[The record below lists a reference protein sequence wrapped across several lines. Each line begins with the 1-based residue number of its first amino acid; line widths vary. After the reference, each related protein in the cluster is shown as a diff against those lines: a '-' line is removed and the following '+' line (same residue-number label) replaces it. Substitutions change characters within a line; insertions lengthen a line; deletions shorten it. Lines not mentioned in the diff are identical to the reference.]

1 MYIYTWRVFFCYC
14 FFVVLT
20 LKMHHTK
27 YSGFISLNSTWK
39 YLLGNISM
47 SCKEICNCCIVFDS
61 KDAPWNYYVSE
72 EGWLG

>member
-1 MYIYTWRVFFCYC
+1 MYICTWRVFFCYC

-39 YLLGNISM
+39 YYL
-47 SCKEICNCCIVFDS
+47 EIFPCHAKRFVI
-61 KDAPWNYYVSE
+61 AA
-72 EGWLG
+72 